1 MTSVEILAARRFTNA
16 RRSFPLLMF
25 AVSSLA
31 ASIDDAL
38 AQQALEEIV
47 VTAERREQNL
57 QDVPIAATVFS
68 ADDIATKGI
77 DTVLDVQ
84 QFVPNTSIMTY
95 NRSTFINIRGV
106 GLAVSAPAA
115 NPGVAY
121 YIDGVFVAKEQLV
134 SQTFFDLESMEVLRG
149 PQGTLTGQNSTGGA
163 IYSRSPAPNFDSV
176 SGYVDQTFG
185 DYNWYRTTGAV
196 NVPLGEKLA
205 IRVAGAYENRDSY
218 TENIGPSPS
227 EPGSGEFT
235 AARVKLAYQPT
246 DAFGLNIGYEYFDN
260 DTEYNAIKNPT
271 DAVTSDPWVIEE
283 DAITFLRQKGYR
295 GSVELLFDTEADV
308 RFRWIS
314 SVQRADQ
321 DDSADGDRTA
331 TAPPIPAGLPATA
344 GNRALFPGRVA
355 IGGNEFNYVTSEFN
369 VLSTGDA
376 PLQWVVGAYYLDE
389 NIPLYLER
397 DNYNTVN
404 FVSSSSTILTESD
417 AKSQALFGQ
426 INYKITDGLELITGL
441 RYSEDEFQLRR
452 DMITGP
458 PPPGGFPYTDS
469 TDSSETTGRLGL
481 NFFPSDTVTW
491 YGTYSKGYKPGATNL
506 TPGYPAYLPETN
518 EVLEFGAKTTL
529 LDNRLRLNSAIFYS
543 EIENFQLL
551 SLLAVGGGQPL
562 PTFQNGTKGESQGV
576 ELELVYANDRLAFNF
591 SVGYLDAVFAEDD
604 VLNNGNTGLDEL
616 VPAGSALPFSPELTI
631 SGGVQYDFNVGGV
644 VLTPRFQVSHV
655 DDQYATPFPG
665 PRSLLPEHD
674 VADVKLIIA
683 RNDRLRIE
691 AFVNNV
697 FDETYIAAQIQN
709 ATSTNGGY
717 IYGAPRVYGARV
729 SYNFR

>member
-1 MTSVEILAARRFTNA
+1 
-16 RRSFPLLMF
+16 
-25 AVSSLA
+25 
-31 ASIDDAL
+31 
-38 AQQALEEIV
+38 
-47 VTAERREQNL
+47 
-57 QDVPIAATVFS
+57 
-68 ADDIATKGI
+68 
-77 DTVLDVQ
+77 
-84 QFVPNTSIMTY
+84 
-95 NRSTFINIRGV
+95 
-106 GLAVSAPAA
+106 
-115 NPGVAY
+115 
-121 YIDGVFVAKEQLV
+121 
-134 SQTFFDLESMEVLRG
+134 
-149 PQGTLTGQNSTGGA
+149 
-163 IYSRSPAPNFDSV
+163 V
-176 SGYVDQTFG
+176 SGYLDQTFG

-196 NVPLGEKLA
+196 NVPFGDKMA
-205 IRVAGAYENRDSY
+205 MRFAGVYENRDSY
-218 TENIGPSPS
+218 SENIGPSPS
-227 EPGSGEFT
+227 DPGSGEFS
-235 AARVKLAYQPT
+235 AARIKLAYQPT
-246 DAFGLNIGYEYFDN
+246 DGFGLNIGYEYFDN
-260 DTEYNAIKNPT
+260 DTEYHAIKNPN
-271 DAVTSDPWVIEE
+271 DLVTSDPFVIEE

-295 GSVELLFDTEADV
+295 GSVELVFDTDADI

-314 SVQRADQ
+314 SVQRAEQ

-355 IGGNEFNYVTSEFN
+355 IGGNEFNYTTSEFN
-369 VLSTGDA
+369 VLSTGDS

-397 DNYNTVN
+397 DNYNTVS

-426 INYKITDGLELITGL
+426 INYRITDGMELIAGL
-441 RYSEDEFQLRR
+441 RSSDDEFTLRR

-469 TDSSETTGRLGL
+469 TDSSETTGRFGL
-481 NFFPSDTVTW
+481 NFFASDNVTW

-529 LDNRLRLNSAIFYS
+529 LDNRLRLNTAVFYS

-576 ELELVYANDRLAFNF
+576 ELELTYAANRLAFNF
-591 SVGYLDAVFAEDD
+591 SIGYLDAVFAESD
-604 VLNNGNTGLDEL
+604 VLNNGNTGQDEL
-616 VPAGSALPFSPELTI
+616 VPAGRSLPFSPELTI
-631 SGGVQYDFNVGGV
+631 SGGVQYDFDVGNV

-674 VADVKLIIA
+674 VADVKLIIE

-709 ATSTNGGY
+709 ATSTNGGF

>member
-1 MTSVEILAARRFTNA
+1 MTSVEILAARTFTNA
-16 RRSFPLLMF
+16 RRSFPLLML

-31 ASIDDAL
+31 ASIDEAL

-196 NVPLGEKLA
+196 NVPLGENLA

-246 DAFGLNIGYEYFDN
+246 DGFGLNIGYEYFDN

-441 RYSEDEFQLRR
+441 RHSEDEFQLRR

-576 ELELVYANDRLAFNF
+576 ELELVYANDGLAFNF

>member
-1 MTSVEILAARRFTNA
+1 MTSVEILAARTFTNA
-16 RRSFPLLMF
+16 RRSFPLLML

-31 ASIDDAL
+31 ASIDEAL

-196 NVPLGEKLA
+196 NVPLGENLA

-246 DAFGLNIGYEYFDN
+246 DGFGLNIGYEYFDN

-441 RYSEDEFQLRR
+441 RHSEDEFQLRR

-576 ELELVYANDRLAFNF
+576 ELELVYANDGLAFNF

-729 SYNFR
+729 

>member
-1 MTSVEILAARRFTNA
+1 MTRSKNVARRVA
-16 RRSFPLLMF
+16 AGDALRASALL
-25 AVSSLA
+25 VA
-31 ASIDDAL
+31 ASVGATTAVDGVH
-38 AQQALEEIV
+38 AQDGLEEII

-57 QDVPIAATVFS
+57 QDVPIAATVFT
-68 ADDIATKGI
+68 ADDFATKGI
-77 DTVLDVQ
+77 DTIHDVQ
-84 QFVPNTSIMTY
+84 QFVPNTTIMTY

-121 YIDGVFVAKEQLV
+121 YVDGVFVAKEQLV
-134 SQTFFDLESMEVLRG
+134 SQTFFDLEAMEVLRG

-163 IYSRSPAPNFDSV
+163 IYARSPAPDFDAV

-185 DYNWYRTTGAV
+185 DYDWYRTTGAV
-196 NVPLGEKLA
+196 NVPLGDKAA
-205 IRVAGAYENRDSY
+205 IRVAGAYENRGSY
-218 TENIGPSPS
+218 TDNIGPSPS
-227 EPGSGEFT
+227 EPGSGEFS
-235 AARVKLAYQPT
+235 AARIKLALQPT
-246 DAFGLNIGYEYFDN
+246 DKFGLNMGYEYFDN
-260 DTEYNAIKNPT
+260 DTDYNAIKNPT
-271 DAVTSDPWVIEE
+271 DAVTSDPFVIEE
-283 DAITFLRQKGYR
+283 DAISYLRQEGYR
-295 GSVELLFDTEADV
+295 GSVELVFDTDADI

-314 SVQRADQ
+314 SVQRAEQ
-321 DDSADGDRTA
+321 EDSADGDRTA
-331 TAPPIPAGLPATA
+331 TAPPIPAGLPA
-344 GNRALFPGRVA
+344 
-355 IGGNEFNYVTSEFN
+355 NYTTSELN

-376 PLQWVVGAYYLDE
+376 PVQWVVGAYYLDE

-397 DNYNTVN
+397 DNYNTVS

-417 AKSQALFGQ
+417 ARSQALFGQ
-426 INYKITDGLELITGL
+426 INYRITDGMELITGV

-469 TDSSETTGRLGL
+469 TESSETTGRVGL
-481 NFFPSDTVTW
+481 NFFPSDDVTW

-518 EVLEFGAKTTL
+518 EVLELGAKTTL
-529 LDNRLRLNSAIFYS
+529 LDNRLRLNGAVFYS

-576 ELELVYANDRLAFNF
+576 ELELTYARDRLAFNF
-591 SVGYLDAVFAEDD
+591 AVGYLDAVFAEDD
-604 VLNNGNTGLDEL
+604 VLNNGNTGADEL
-616 VPAGSALPFSPELTI
+616 VPAGRDLPFSPELTV
-631 SGGVQYDFNVGGV
+631 SGGVQYGFDVGNV
-644 VLTPRFQVSHV
+644 VLTPRFQISHIS
-655 DDQYATPFPG
+655 DQYATPFPG
-665 PRSLLPEHD
+665 PRSLLPERD
-674 VADVKLIIA
+674 VADVKLIIE
-683 RNDRLRIE
+683 RNDRLRVE

-697 FDETYIAAQIQN
+697 FDETYIAAQVQN
-709 ATSTNGGY
+709 ATSANGGF